1 MAERLQNLRR
11 TRSVERTRHNQRT
24 QYPADSSYR
33 GSHRARQAEDQR
45 SSRVGHHHT
54 RDPRRAPASRW

>member
-1 MAERLQNLRR
+1 MAECLQNLRP
-11 TRSVERTRHNQRT
+11 TRSVERTRTNQRT
-24 QYPADSSYR
+24 QYPADSTYGGR
-33 GSHRARQAEDQR
+33 HRARQAEDQR